1 MIVRVEVALLHPRVK
16 ERGCCL
22 ESPAL
27 QPFCAF
33 SLVSFLPTSQ
43 GTSFCNPTRVSRSC
57 MVFGRSSLD
66 KVMTRWKGVR
76 NGACV
81 GAVIME
87 LWSCLFNHHLH
98 RRH

>member
-1 MIVRVEVALLHPRVK
+1 MIVQVEVALLHPRVK

-43 GTSFCNPTRVSRSC
+43 GTSFCNPTRVSRSS

-66 KVMTRWKGVR
+66 KVMTRWLQGGRGGVDVC
-76 NGACV
+76 N
-81 GAVIME
+81 
-87 LWSCLFNHHLH
+87 
-98 RRH
+98 RRDQGTPCSIN

>member
-43 GTSFCNPTRVSRSC
+43 GTESRNKPRAPQKFPKILEPPQPNPTPVAKSR
-57 MVFGRSSLD
+57 MLESL
-66 KVMTRWKGVR
+66 R
-76 NGACV
+76 NAG
-81 GAVIME
+81 
-87 LWSCLFNHHLH
+87 SPQFP
-98 RRH
+98 

>member
-1 MIVRVEVALLHPRVK
+1 MIVRVEGALLHPRVK

-43 GTSFCNPTRVSRSC
+43 GTFFCNPTRVRRSS
-57 MVFGRSSLD
+57 MVFGRS
-66 KVMTRWKGVR
+66 
-76 NGACV
+76 
-81 GAVIME
+81 
-87 LWSCLFNHHLH
+87 HLIYWPIPRQH
-98 RRH
+98 ALPIRRQ